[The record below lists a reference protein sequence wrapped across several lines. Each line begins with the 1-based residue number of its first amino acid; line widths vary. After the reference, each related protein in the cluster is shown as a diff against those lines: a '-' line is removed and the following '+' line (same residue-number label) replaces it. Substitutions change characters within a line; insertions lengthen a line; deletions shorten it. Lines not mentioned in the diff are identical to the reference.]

1 MRSATLK
8 RSTPPPD
15 RLGADPAE
23 DRALFLEATQG
34 AVRVAHDL
42 HPSLLQRPKPAP
54 VPRQRLAD
62 EADALEQSR
71 LSDFTPDTLL
81 DSDEGLSFARNGI
94 SADTLRK
101 LRKGH
106 WSLRAEL
113 DLHGMRT
120 DEARE
125 TLSAFIKDCFKRDL
139 RCLRVVHGKGLG
151 SIGREPVLKNKV
163 RSWLMQKEEVL
174 AFCQA
179 AAHEGGSWAL
189 MVLLRSNA

>member
-1 MRSATLK
+1 MRSDTLK
-8 RSTPPPD
+8 PFTPP
-15 RLGADPAE
+15 AE
-23 DRALFLEATQG
+23 QAESDARELFLEAARG
-34 AVRVAHDL
+34 AVRVQHNR
-42 HPSLLQRPKPAP
+42 HPSLLNRPKPLP

-62 EADALEQSR
+62 EAEALELSR

-101 LRKGH
+101 LRRGH

-113 DLHGMRT
+113 DLHGLRT

-125 TLSAFIKDCFKRDL
+125 TLAAFIKDCHRRDL
-139 RCLRVVHGKGLG
+139 RCLRIVHGKGLG
-151 SIGREPVLKNKV
+151 SAGKEPVLKNKV

-179 AAHEGGSWAL
+179 AAHEGGSGAL
-189 MVLLRSNA
+189 MVLLRSSV